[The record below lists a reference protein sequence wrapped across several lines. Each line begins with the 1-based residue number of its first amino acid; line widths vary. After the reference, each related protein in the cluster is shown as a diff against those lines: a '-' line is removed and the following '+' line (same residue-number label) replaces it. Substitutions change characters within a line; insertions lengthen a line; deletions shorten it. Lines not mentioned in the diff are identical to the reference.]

1 MAIGGNIMQ
10 TEIDKR
16 RVYQKRAEK
25 LDRVKIKID
34 DIKAKVNSLE
44 KELLEIKQL
53 DRLLFDKESIKK
65 SKKETIYKTDDI
77 LFFGKL
83 SYQRF
88 PTQQLL
94 TWEEA
99 NEYAKNLKTGGYSDW
114 RLPTIEELEKLLTKQ
129 SIKNSKG
136 ESHYVLRDFLD
147 MMPTESCFWSSTEEN
162 ELYAWVV
169 DFGKG
174 YDYWRRKTIK
184 YYALYVRKT

>member
-10 TEIDKR
+10 IEIDKR

-99 NEYAKNLKTGGYSDW
+99 NEYAKNLKTGGHSDW

-147 MMPTESCFWSSTEEN
+147 MTPTESCFWSSTEEN